1 MGRKTILAVD
11 DDPVVL
17 EAINEVFSRD
27 YNILL
32 AKDGHEAVEI
42 ANEHEVDL
50 ILLDIMMPGFDGFST
65 LLLLKN
71 NERTADI
78 PVIMLTAVGKKEK
91 IVVAFRDGAAGYVL
105 KPFKEDTLRSKI
117 EKIIADSEEKKRQKA
132 QSAQGAESPA
142 APQSPEVPEMRDD
155 TPGDDE
161 QAPQ

>member
-1 MGRKTILAVD
+1 MARKTILAVD

-17 EAINEVFSRD
+17 EAINEVFSAE

-32 AKDGHEAVEI
+32 AKDGHEAIDV
-42 ANEHEVDL
+42 ANEQDVDL

-71 NERTADI
+71 SDKTKDI

-117 EKIIADSEEKKRQKA
+117 ESIIADSEDKRK
-132 QSAQGAESPA
+132 QSEGA
-142 APQSPEVPEMRDD
+142 
-155 TPGDDE
+155 
-161 QAPQ
+161 QAPSE